1 MRINRL
7 TSRRSP
13 LRFAHVL
20 ITLIQFVILGVF
32 IVNFRRGE
40 PGWEFV
46 TLLFSVPILL
56 QIIGLTL
63 LRSPLLRIFYSL
75 IALLASLSNFA
86 CWLYYILQPE
96 THAAAGPVCVAVITV
111 LVVVAFLITSAIFR
125 DSLPRYIKSPAL
137 ERLSERIGTSPSG
150 ELLLFLAFFV
160 SIGYLFGFAF
170 AFHDRSLTTQGQLP
184 GLRAN
189 AALASEFAP
198 PPPETAEDD
207 ARRPPDEKWFFY
219 FPSGSAS
226 LFTRQL
232 TLGDRPRYQSE
243 SEELLAHNTET
254 LENLTK
260 RLLELGRRNRL
271 RVTLIGRS
279 SLDRPSGTQYNSSY
293 ELAEARAKIV
303 QTALIRQV
311 SEANLSTEWL
321 LVPLSVTTV
330 REYTRGYAGA
340 LRPDR
345 SVEVSV
351 TAERDE
357 SVRAPRI
364 DNDRAQYQLLP
375 LLPHM
380 YFAIYTITTTG
391 YGDIQPATPFAMFA
405 CTLANLYEIFF
416 LVIFFNV
423 LLSPKARRRN
433 APAKIS
439 KVLPEATATPQDEAR
454 VQGGKLGVGERVA
467 APGRGPG
474 GKLVRGISAAVVL
487 AKLGRRIFGPKGSG
501 GKT

>member
-1 MRINRL
+1 MRF
-7 TSRRSP
+7 T
-13 LRFAHVL
+13 HVL

-46 TLLFSVPILL
+46 TLLFSLPILL

-125 DSLPRYIKSPAL
+125 DSLPRYIKSSAL

-189 AALASEFAP
+189 AALASEFTP
-198 PPPETAEDD
+198 PPPETADEN
-207 ARRPPDEKWFFY
+207 ARRPSDEKWFFY
-219 FPSGSAS
+219 FMPGSAS
-226 LFTRQL
+226 LFTRQI
-232 TLGDRPRYQSE
+232 TLGDRPRYQRE
-243 SEELLAHNTET
+243 TEELLAHNTET
-254 LENLTK
+254 LEGLTK
-260 RLLELGRRNRL
+260 RLLELGRRNRIRL
-271 RVTLIGRS
+271 TLIGRS
-279 SLDRPSGTQYNSSY
+279 SLDGPMRTQYNSSY
-293 ELAEARAKIV
+293 ELAEARAKTV

-311 SEANLSTEWL
+311 SEENLSTEWV
-321 LVPLSVTTV
+321 LVPLSVTA
-330 REYTRGYAGA
+330 TRQFSRGEPSS
-340 LRPDR
+340 LQLDR

-357 SVRAPRI
+357 NIRAPRI

-380 YFAIYTITTTG
+380 YFAVYTITTTG

-439 KVLPEATATPQDEAR
+439 KVLPEAAASPQDEAHE
-454 VQGGKLGVGERVA
+454 QGGKTGVDERGA
-467 APGRGPG
+467 APDRGRG
-474 GKLVRGISAAVVL
+474 GKLVRGLSAAVVL
-487 AKLGRRIFGPKGSG
+487 AKLGSRIFRPKSRG

>member
-1 MRINRL
+1 MRFI
-7 TSRRSP
+7 P
-13 LRFAHVL
+13 VL
-20 ITLIQFVILGVF
+20 ITFIQFIILGIF
-32 IVNFRRGE
+32 IINFRRGE

-56 QIIGLTL
+56 QIIGTTL

-75 IALLASLSNFA
+75 IALLATSSNFA

-96 THAAAGPVCVAVITV
+96 THGAAGPLCIAVSTV
-111 LVVVAFLITSAIFR
+111 LVVIAFLITSAIFR
-125 DSLPRYIKSPAL
+125 DSLPRYVESPAL

-279 SLDRPSGTQYNSSY
+279 SLDRPLGTQYNSSY

-311 SEANLSTEWL
+311 SEANLNTEWL

-357 SVRAPRI
+357 NLRAPRI
-364 DNDRAQYQLLP
+364 DSGRAQYQLLP

-423 LLSPKARRRN
+423 LLSPKAGRRN

-439 KVLPEATATPQDEAR
+439 KVSPEATAPRQDEVR
-454 VQGGKLGVGERVA
+454 SQGGRPGVDERVA
-467 APGRGPG
+467 APGRGRG

-487 AKLGRRIFGPKGSG
+487 AKLGRRMFGPKGRG

>member
-1 MRINRL
+1 MRFI
-7 TSRRSP
+7 P
-13 LRFAHVL
+13 VL
-20 ITLIQFVILGVF
+20 ITFIQFVILGIF
-32 IVNFRRGE
+32 IINFRRGE

-56 QIIGLTL
+56 QIIGTTL
-63 LRSPLLRIFYSL
+63 LRSSLLRIFYSL
-75 IALLASLSNFA
+75 IALLATSSNFA

-96 THAAAGPVCVAVITV
+96 THGAAGPLCIAVSTV
-111 LVVVAFLITSAIFR
+111 LVVIAFLITSAIFR
-125 DSLPRYIKSPAL
+125 DSLPRYIESPAL

-160 SIGYLFGFAF
+160 SIGYLFGFGF

-219 FPSGSAS
+219 FPAGSAS

-357 SVRAPRI
+357 NPRAPRI
-364 DNDRAQYQLLP
+364 DSGRAQYQLLP

-423 LLSPKARRRN
+423 LLSPKAGRRN

-439 KVLPEATATPQDEAR
+439 KVSPEATAPPQDEAR
-454 VQGGKLGVGERVA
+454 AQGGRPGVDERVA
-467 APGRGPG
+467 APGRERG
-474 GKLVRGISAAVVL
+474 GKLIRGISAAVVL
-487 AKLGRRIFGPKGSG
+487 AKLGRRMFGPKGRD
-501 GKT
+501 GKS